1 MSNRLASAQSAYL
14 RQHADNPVDWWP
26 WSAQAF
32 AEAQRRDVPVFI
44 SIGYAACHW
53 CHVMARESFE
63 DDAAAEL
70 LNARFV
76 AIKVDR
82 EERPDVDDTYMAAV
96 QAMTGMGGWPM
107 SVFATPQGRVFHAGT
122 YFPPQ
127 RRGQVPSFSEVCDA
141 VHEAWTQRR
150 DQVESQAEDIAEAL
164 AGQRRQQSQMATAV
178 QTDREGSSL
187 SMSGEVYAD
196 LRARTLDVLAEQ
208 EDEGHGGF
216 GAAPKFPPSPLLGWL
231 LEDSAW
237 NPEHPSGQLALR
249 TMAAMGRSAL
259 FDHVEGG
266 FARYATDRAWALPH
280 FEKMLYD
287 NAQLLGHYARLS
299 RHTAADAGARAD
311 AERIARMTIEWL
323 RERLLLDDSGLLAS
337 SLDADTVLPDG
348 THAEGGTYIFSDA
361 ELAEA
366 ARESGLSDE
375 EARRAV
381 ELNRGVPADEH
392 AVASGAPLSITAETP
407 RTVHFDAPLN
417 DEERALWDAMMPALR
432 RRRASRSQ
440 ASLDRKVVASWNA
453 QAVQSVAEAAALW
466 EDAELLDFAE
476 SLAERL
482 WETHTDEEGR
492 VCRTSYA
499 GKRGTGVGTLSDH
512 AHLISACFALASAG
526 AGSEWAAR
534 AAHALRFTAT
544 HFVQRSDAG
553 LEVLD
558 TLDEEGLLHAAQAGA
573 AHASPFD
580 GSEPSPI
587 AALAAAVQQAEAFAV
602 DVDLPM
608 RSGELLQHVAPAAPR
623 APIAV
628 GSSLLALRRSVQ
640 QSPALRLFGGS
651 PEDAAQVRRTGALLG
666 IPVEPPAPGTVSK
679 GAELRVA
686 VCLNG
691 PETSMCLVPQGDLRA
706 ALAPLS

>member
-26 WSAQAF
+26 WSAEAF

-208 EDEGHGGF
+208 EDDGHGGF

-237 NPEHPSGQLALR
+237 NPEHPQGSWR
-249 TMAAMGRSAL
+249 CGR
-259 FDHVEGG
+259 
-266 FARYATDRAWALPH
+266 WPP
-280 FEKMLYD
+280 
-287 NAQLLGHYARLS
+287 
-299 RHTAADAGARAD
+299 
-311 AERIARMTIEWL
+311 W
-323 RERLLLDDSGLLAS
+323 
-337 SLDADTVLPDG
+337 
-348 THAEGGTYIFSDA
+348 
-361 ELAEA
+361 
-366 ARESGLSDE
+366 
-375 EARRAV
+375 
-381 ELNRGVPADEH
+381 
-392 AVASGAPLSITAETP
+392 
-407 RTVHFDAPLN
+407 DAPPCSTTS
-417 DEERALWDAMMPALR
+417 RAGSRAMPQTAR
-432 RRRASRSQ
+432 
-440 ASLDRKVVASWNA
+440 
-453 QAVQSVAEAAALW
+453 
-466 EDAELLDFAE
+466 
-476 SLAERL
+476 
-482 WETHTDEEGR
+482 GP
-492 VCRTSYA
+492 CRTSRRCSTTMLSCWA
-499 GKRGTGVGTLSDH
+499 TMPGSRVTRLLTRAPGQTLS
-512 AHLISACFALASAG
+512 ASRG
-526 AGSEWAAR
+526 
-534 AAHALRFTAT
+534 
-544 HFVQRSDAG
+544 
-553 LEVLD
+553 
-558 TLDEEGLLHAAQAGA
+558 
-573 AHASPFD
+573 
-580 GSEPSPI
+580 
-587 AALAAAVQQAEAFAV
+587 
-602 DVDLPM
+602 
-608 RSGELLQHVAPAAPR
+608 
-623 APIAV
+623 
-628 GSSLLALRRSVQ
+628 
-640 QSPALRLFGGS
+640 
-651 PEDAAQVRRTGALLG
+651 
-666 IPVEPPAPGTVSK
+666 
-679 GAELRVA
+679 
-686 VCLNG
+686 
-691 PETSMCLVPQGDLRA
+691 
-706 ALAPLS
+706 